1 MMKNYLGR
9 CLMMNKEEKLDIQKF
24 TKDFFFEIG
33 AIVDEKSYALLEV
46 LIPQDYVSF
55 FNSEIMLIAFDPEVA
70 EEENVPFITIGSPL
84 LEKILDFI
92 LDKQMIIK
100 RHIVFER
107 LSLPDSALDNI
118 KKNYHFNKCRT
129 PEIKDSN
136 IEEHHFLSFL
146 FQITISSDEREKM
159 LKSITVDLHKNTYE
173 AEIGAA
179 IQNALFRK
187 EKSEIYPIPE
197 LLSLDK
203 VYKTAKN
210 TIFSIAK
217 EEKELFEEELEKYK
231 NSELEQLKSFYKKT
245 EAELIKRLNK
255 EKERITSDLEK
266 QEKRIESLKNKIEA
280 NQRDRKRRINDII
293 EKYSSEVEIKLSSLI
308 YYTMPRIR
316 TVLSLQQKQNF
327 YELELL
333 YNPLLYEF
341 EKPLCPKCGKE
352 FTDIYFKK
360 SQAMCRNCV

>member
-1 MMKNYLGR
+1 
-9 CLMMNKEEKLDIQKF
+9 MMNNEEKLDIQKF
-24 TKDFFFEIG
+24 VRDFFYEIG
-33 AIVDEKSYALLEV
+33 AVVDAKSYALLEV
-46 LIPQDYVSF
+46 LMPQEYVSF
-55 FNSEIMLIAFDPEVA
+55 FNREIMLIAFDPEVA

-84 LEKILDFI
+84 LEKILDLI
-92 LDKQMIIK
+92 LDKEMIIK
-100 RHIVFER
+100 RNINFER
-107 LSLPDSALDNI
+107 LSLPASGLDNI

-129 PEIKDSN
+129 PEINDSI

-146 FQITISSDEREKM
+146 FQITITSDEREKM

-179 IQNALFRK
+179 LQNALFRK

-197 LLSLDK
+197 LVSLDK

-217 EEKELFEEELEKYK
+217 EEKELFEERLEKYK
-231 NSELEQLKSFYKKT
+231 KNELEQLKSFYKKT
-245 EAELIKRLNK
+245 EEELRKRLNK
-255 EKERITSDLEK
+255 EEERITSDQEK
-266 QEKRIESLKNKIEA
+266 QEKRIGSLKNKIEA

-293 EKYSSEVEIKLSSLI
+293 EKYTSEVEIKLSSLI

-316 TVLSLQQKQNF
+316 TVLSIQQKQNF

-333 YNPLLYEF
+333 YNPLIYRF
-341 EKPLCPKCGKE
+341 EKPLCPQCGKK

-360 SQAMCRNCV
+360 GQGVCRDCI